1 MFTLRAQ
8 RGKLSVTRQE
18 TLISGSSHVYSVQF
32 KFSKDWQGMAKTVV
46 FRTPDGAISQLL
58 DPSGLCQI
66 PWEVLKKHGVNL
78 MCGVYGQKAGALIL
92 PTVWANLGPI
102 EEGSKSTDPDVPP
115 TPSQWDQVL
124 QALTGKG
131 DNVVIDGN
139 DLVLRSGEDELS
151 RVTLPSPG
159 TISSDSISNVVVL
172 TPAEY
177 EALEE
182 PDPNV
187 LYLLG
192 DVPEHTGP
200 IEGSPNAIFSSDV
213 SHIRVMDK
221 EEYEQLAD
229 KDTKTLYLI
238 RG

>member
-8 RGKLSVTRQE
+8 KGKLSVTRQE
-18 TLISGSSHVYSVQF
+18 PLISGSAHIYSVQF
-32 KFSKDWQGMAKTVV
+32 KFSKDWNGLAKTVT
-46 FRTPDGAISQLL
+46 FRTPDGTISQLL

-78 MCGVYGQKAGALIL
+78 MCGVYGQKAGALII
-92 PTVWANLGPI
+92 PTVWVNLGQI
-102 EEGSKSTDPDVPP
+102 QEGVKSSDSDVPP

-124 QALTGKG
+124 QALTGKA
-131 DNVVIDGN
+131 DNIVLDGQ

-151 RVTLPSPG
+151 RVTLPSIG
-159 TISSDSISNVVVL
+159 TIESDSISNVVVL
-172 TPAEY
+172 SPEEY

-182 PDPNV
+182 PDDRV
-187 LYLLG
+187 LYLIG
-192 DVPEHTGP
+192 DVPDHSEP
-200 IEGSPNAIFSSDV
+200 IEGSPSAIFSSDV

-221 EEYEQLAD
+221 EEYDQLAD

>member
-8 RGKLSVTRQE
+8 KGKLLVTRQE

-32 KFSKDWQGMAKTVV
+32 KFSKDWTGLAKTVI
-46 FRTPDGAISQLL
+46 FRTPDGSRSQLL

-66 PWEVLKKHGVNL
+66 PWEVLNKHGVNL
-78 MCGVYGQKAGALIL
+78 MCGVYGQKAGALVL
-92 PTVWANLGPI
+92 PTVWVNLGMI
-102 EEGSKSTDPDVPP
+102 QEGVSDGGGTPP
-115 TPSQWDQVL
+115 SPNQWDQVL

-131 DNVVIDGN
+131 DNVVLDGN

-151 RVTLPSPG
+151 RVTLPSIG
-159 TISSDSISNVVVL
+159 TIESDSISNVVVL
-172 TPAEY
+172 TPEEY
-177 EALEE
+177 GALEE
-182 PDPNV
+182 PDPRV
-187 LYLLG
+187 LYLIG
-192 DVPEHTGP
+192 DVPEHDGP
-200 IEGSPNAIFSSDV
+200 IEGSPSAIFSSDV
-213 SHIRVMDK
+213 SSIRVMDK